1 MASTTVSSTFELLF
15 ISSLLLFSQFFVS
28 EAQGLPPVVKGLS
41 WTFFQSSCPKLES
54 IVRKRLEKVFKDDVG
69 QAAGLLRLHFHD
81 CFVQGCDGSVL
92 LDGSAGGPSEKTAI
106 PNLTL
111 RKESF
116 KIIDDLRERVHKEC
130 GRIVS
135 CSDITALAA
144 RDAVVLTGGPNY
156 VVPLGRRDGQNFATE
171 QATLDNLVA
180 PTANTTTL
188 LTRLATKGFDP
199 TDVVALSGAHTIGI
213 SHCTS
218 FTERL
223 YPNQDSTMDKTFAN
237 NLKTSCPTTNSN
249 NTVNMDI
256 LSPNVFDNKY
266 YVDLINRKGL
276 FTSDQDLFTDR
287 RTKNIVTSFSAN
299 QTLFFNK
306 FVNAMIKMGQLNVLT
321 GGQGEIRAKCSVRN
335 KDKLLAAVVEGL
347 EKTLYA
353 AL

>member
-54 IVRKRLEKVFKDDVG
+54 IVRKRLERVFKDDVG

-144 RDAVVLTGGPNY
+144 RDAVFLTGGPNY

-188 LTRLATKGFDP
+188 LARLAAKDFDP

-237 NLKTSCPTTNSN
+237 NLKTSCPTANSN

-287 RTKNIVTSFSAN
+287 RTKNIVTSFGAN

-347 EKTLYA
+347 EKTLAA